1 MNYQPIVT
9 HISGLLW
16 VLAVIGAS
24 APTAASQDSAVR
36 AVSSALESEKP
47 SERNGSTQSGEK
59 SIVQSWTSIIQ
70 SWLKSQSAAKA
81 KPKGPEVKKSTMSDV
96 LETKK
101 KLHHRYD
108 PFATAETMRRLAT
121 DRQDANRPITSP
133 AISTVA
139 IPAIHLKGVADD
151 GVQQRIALI
160 EVESLGVVVVRA
172 GDVLNVTSDGQIV
185 VLAVREIVNTV
196 VIVHVQN
203 TGQDILVR

>member
-9 HISGLLW
+9 HISGLFS
-16 VLAVIGAS
+16 VLAFLGAS
-24 APTAASQDSAVR
+24 APIAASQNSAVLV
-36 AVSSALESEKP
+36 VSSALASEKL
-47 SERNGSTQSGEK
+47 SETNGSTESDEK
-59 SIVQSWTSIIQ
+59 SIVQSW
-70 SWLKSQSAAKA
+70 LKSPSAAKA
-81 KPKGPEVKKSTMSDV
+81 NPTGPEVKKSTMSDV

-172 GDVLNVTSDGQIV
+172 GGVLNVTSDGQIV
-185 VLAVREIVNTV
+185 VLTVREIVNTA
-196 VIVHVQN
+196 VIVHVHN